1 MRCTDRIRSGIQTV
15 CLKDGLLSR
24 GGMLPDR
31 LGVGTESERACELLA
46 RRVNDIRQT
55 MLGACV
61 CLYSGDR

>member
-1 MRCTDRIRSGIQTV
+1 
-15 CLKDGLLSR
+15 
-24 GGMLPDR
+24 MLPDR

>member
-1 MRCTDRIRSGIQTV
+1 MYRSNSKWYPNCVLEGWAAI
-15 CLKDGLLSR
+15 K

-31 LGVGTESERACELLA
+31 LVVGTESERACELLA